1 MRTFGRRLLPAAIAA
16 LAIAVAG
23 GDALAQGGPA
33 MVCVAPLKPA
43 VSVELYFGR
52 GKPDGGEVSDAEW
65 EDFLATEVTP
75 RFPDGLSVMD
85 VMGQYRGSSGRA
97 VSERSKRLQVV
108 VFDPPTHAA
117 KLAEIIDLYRQR
129 FRQESVLRT
138 ERNLCAAL

>member
-1 MRTFGRRLLPAAIAA
+1 MAFGRRLLPAAIAA
-16 LAIAVAG
+16 LAIAGAG
-23 GDALAQGGPA
+23 GDALAQVGPA
-33 MVCVAPLKPA
+33 VVCVAPLKPA
-43 VSVELYFGR
+43 VSVDLYFGR

-85 VMGQYRGSSGRA
+85 VRGQYRGSSGRA

-108 VFDPPTHAA
+108 VFDPPTHVI
-117 KLAEIIDLYRQR
+117 KIAEIIDLYRQR

>member
-1 MRTFGRRLLPAAIAA
+1 MASGRRLLPAAIAA

-23 GDALAQGGPA
+23 GDALAQDGPA

-52 GKPDGGEVSDAEW
+52 GRPDGGEVSDAEW

-85 VMGQYRGSSGRA
+85 VKGQYRGSSGRA
-97 VSERSKRLQVV
+97 VSERSKRLHVV
-108 VFDPPTHAA
+108 VFDSPTHAA

-138 ERNLCAAL
+138 ERSLCAAL